1 MDSRNQKDHTNLVS
15 KSALIFGMPAALL
28 GGFRISFGLCFI
40 LVSFIFGIWTIV
52 SYIDQK
58 FVDRYDTI
66 YRSESPISYW
76 FRFALVSIFAAGSF
90 VLGLIALFNGM

>member
-40 LVSFIFGIWTIV
+40 LVSFIFGIWAAVT
-52 SYIDQK
+52 YIDQK

-76 FRFALVSIFAAGSF
+76 FRLTLISIFAIGSF
-90 VLGLIALFNGM
+90 VLGIIVLYHGM